1 MRSVRIAPSLVIW
14 TVAFVGLY
22 ALSAIPGSAENR
34 AAIGGLIVTAAIL
47 FTTVMSLG
55 PQR

>member
-1 MRSVRIAPSLVIW
+1 MAEIAPSLIIW

-22 ALSAIPGSAENR
+22 ALSAIPGPTEYR
-34 AAIGGLIVTAAIL
+34 AVIGGLIVTAAIL
-47 FTTVMSLG
+47 FTTVMSLS